1 MKIFLKTDAEI
12 ELMRKANHLVGLT
25 LGELGKFIKPGV
37 TTYQLDQ
44 IAERF
49 IIDHGAVPTFRNY
62 PNPFG
67 GSFPSSICTSVND
80 VVAHGIPSRDVVLK
94 EGDIVSIDC
103 GVLLNGYNGD
113 SCYTFGVGSVADSVK
128 DLMQTTKESLYR
140 GIKQAVSG
148 HHVGDIGFAIQ
159 QFCEKK
165 GFGIV
170 RQLTGHGIGRQMHE
184 APQIPNYG
192 SEGSG
197 VLLKKGMCI
206 AIEPMVTQGS
216 PLVWLLPD
224 KWGVITR
231 DRKPAAHY
239 EHTLAI
245 TDGEA
250 EVLSTFE
257 EIES

>member
-1 MKIFLKTDAEI
+1 
-12 ELMRKANHLVGLT
+12 
-25 LGELGKFIKPGV
+25 
-37 TTYQLDQ
+37 
-44 IAERF
+44 
-49 IIDHGAVPTFRNY
+49 
-62 PNPFG
+62 
-67 GSFPSSICTSVND
+67 
-80 VVAHGIPSRDVVLK
+80 
-94 EGDIVSIDC
+94 
-103 GVLLNGYNGD
+103 
-113 SCYTFGVGSVADSVK
+113 
-128 DLMQTTKESLYR
+128 MQTTKESLYR

-231 DRKPAAHY
+231 DRKSAAHY